1 MANILKP
8 IRENYIIILILFL
21 GCVLRF
27 VNLEGR
33 CFWCDELESYNRV
46 VQPVGEM
53 LSELI
58 RNTPRVPLYYT
69 FLHFWLMFIG
79 TSDAFARTLSSL
91 FGVMTILV
99 SYHFFRKLFDRKVAL
114 LSAFLLAISPFHIM
128 LSRIVR
134 EYALVGLLSVCSMFC
149 FWLVISAKSNRFY
162 KWLIYGI
169 VSFLLVSTHYYC
181 WFIIIAQGVFLLICR
196 REKLK
201 LWIVTNGIMFT
212 IFLPWIVLNFLFR
225 LRGEWDGA
233 LTTYTSATFGYFIKA
248 AYFFYSFTLG
258 QTIYPFNL
266 YIVVP
271 LLATFIVFIYG
282 MIYLLREH
290 DQYKKI
296 ILFWLFVPFIIGM
309 FLPLYA
315 PRQLLVSLPAF
326 CLILATGIV
335 KMRYAWLK
343 WIIGAVII
351 LTCAYSNYNYFT
363 NRQYFD
369 VDMVTPW
376 REIAKDVSKKEET
389 SDAVIL
395 GRLMEGFPHYYRG
408 ALPIYRIDPFGS
420 PEQIK
425 QYREKHKRLWILL
438 HSERPRENF
447 EQWMTENGEIILT
460 KKYLYEENTLKGL
473 RESFKNIHKYHE
485 YKYKLYLFKLE

>member
-1 MANILKP
+1 MTNILKQ
-8 IRENYIIILILFL
+8 IRKNHIIILILFL

-33 CFWCDELESYNRV
+33 CFWCDELESYNRA

-58 RNTPRVPLYYT
+58 RNTPRVPLYYLS
-69 FLHFWLMFIG
+69 LHFWLNLG

-91 FGVMTILV
+91 FGIMTILM
-99 SYHFFRKLFDRKVAL
+99 SYYFLKKFFNKNLAL
-114 LSAFLLAISPFHIM
+114 LSVFFLTISPFHIM
-128 LSRIVR
+128 FSRIVR
-134 EYALVGLLSVCSMFC
+134 EYSLVCFLSVCSMFS
-149 FWLVISAKSNRFY
+149 FWLVISAKSNRFC

-169 VSFLLVSTHYYC
+169 VSFLLVYTHYYC
-181 WFIIIAQGVFLLICR
+181 WFIIIAQEVFLLICR
-196 REKLK
+196 RKKLK
-201 LWIVTNGIMFT
+201 LWIVTNGIIFT
-212 IFLPWIVLNFLFR
+212 VFLPWIVLNLWFKLN
-225 LRGEWDGA
+225 GEWDGA
-233 LTTYTSATFGYFIKA
+233 LTTYSSSTFGYFIKT

-258 QTIYPFNL
+258 QTVYPFNL

-271 LLATFIVFIYG
+271 LLVTFIVFIYG
-282 MIYLLREH
+282 VIYLLSEH

-296 ILFWLFVPFIIGM
+296 ILFWVFIPFIIGM

-315 PRQLLVSLPAF
+315 PRQFLVSLPAF
-326 CLILATGIV
+326 CLILSIGII
-335 KMRYAWLK
+335 KMKYIWLK
-343 WIIGAVII
+343 AFVLTVII
-351 LTCAYSNYNYFT
+351 FAFLYSNYNYFT

-408 ALPIYRIDPFGS
+408 ILPIYRINPFDS

-425 QYREKHKRLWILL
+425 QYGEKHKHLWILL
-438 HSERPRENF
+438 HSERPRDNF
-447 EQWMTENGEIILT
+447 EQWMRENGEIILT

-473 RESFKNIHKYHE
+473 GESFKNIHKYHE
-485 YKYKLYLFKLE
+485 YKYKLYLFKLK